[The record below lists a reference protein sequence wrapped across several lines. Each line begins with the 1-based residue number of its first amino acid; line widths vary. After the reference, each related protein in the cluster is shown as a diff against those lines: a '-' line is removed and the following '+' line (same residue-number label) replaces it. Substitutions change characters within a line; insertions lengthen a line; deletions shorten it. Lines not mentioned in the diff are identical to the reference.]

1 MSVYF
6 PLILVILTIASAII
20 GLVDKFVFEK
30 RRRAAMEALPNYTD
44 MNKKAKK
51 AFMKPPLLADYA
63 RSLFIVFLVVLVVR
77 SFVVAPFRVPTGSML
92 PTIQLND
99 FLLVNKFAYGIRL
112 PVFNTRILSTGEP
125 KTGDIA
131 VFRYP
136 PYPGV
141 DYIKTIIG
149 VPGDH
154 ISYINKQLYINGKLV
169 PTKYIKMTVEPDN
182 RNLALLY
189 PKHKNL
195 AGVVKAYKQD
205 LEGHEHLIYDSP
217 IVPPTNFKNLVVPKG
232 EYFVMGD
239 NRGNSEDSRYWGF
252 VPEKNLIGKA
262 FMVVFSW
269 DSHLHKVR
277 WDRIGKMLP

>member
-6 PLILVILTIASAII
+6 PLILLILTIASAII
-20 GLVDKFVFEK
+20 ALVDKFCFEK
-30 RRRAAMEALPNYTD
+30 KRRAALEALPDYASMD
-44 MNKKAKK
+44 KKAQK

-63 RSLFIVFLVVLVVR
+63 RSLFLVFLIVLVVR
-77 SFVVAPFRVPTGSML
+77 SFIVAPFRVPTGSML

-99 FLLVNKFAYGIRL
+99 FLLVNKFAYGVRF
-112 PVFNTRILSTGEP
+112 PVFNTKIFNVGEP
-125 KTGDIA
+125 KTGDVV

-141 DYIKTIIG
+141 DYIKTVIG

-154 ISYINKQLYINGKLV
+154 ISYINKQLYINGKKV
-169 PTKYIKMTVEPDN
+169 PTHFLQTTIEPDN

-195 AGVVKAYKQD
+195 AGIVKAYRQD
-205 LEGHEHLIYDSP
+205 IGGHEHLIYDSP

-232 EYFVMGD
+232 EYLVMGD

-269 DSHLHKVR
+269 DAQLHKVR
-277 WDRIGKMLP
+277 WDRLGKFLP